1 MNPKETVKHNYLYSV
16 CGKKI
21 TVGIIHRI
29 EKLADRKNGFKPKGS
44 PPFYSI
50 IPLEEIIAETFRVGV
65 KSRTVKMNTYNCCK
79 NSAAN

>member
-1 MNPKETVKHNYLYSV
+1 MGTTERISVIGSGDITHPAWLKELKE
-16 CGKKI
+16 
-21 TVGIIHRI
+21 RI
-29 EKLADRKNGFKPKGS
+29 APAGGFKPKGS